1 MSYSDDQR
9 FIASDDALAR
19 VLDGELVMLDLK
31 SGTYFGMNE
40 VGARI
45 WEILTAGE
53 NIASAV
59 ETLTSEFAVDPSTV
73 REDIESLLVQLA
85 ERDLI
90 KPVEA

>member
-9 FIASDDALAR
+9 FIASADALAR

-53 NIASAV
+53 NIGSAM
-59 ETLTSEFAVDPSTV
+59 ETLMSEFAVDPSTL
-73 REDIESLLVQLA
+73 REDIASLLLQLV

-90 KPVEA
+90 QPVEA